1 MLGLI
6 ENQCR
11 QLDREAT
18 PPLRKGRGSKAH
30 LAWLLTPTKKRQL
43 KINWRFACYLDVY
56 FAGLRPASTSRISC
70 SLSVPTAWRS

>member
-11 QLDREAT
+11 QLEREANLT
-18 PPLRKGRGSKAH
+18 LRKGERSKAH

-43 KINWRFACYLDVY
+43 KNQLASCVLLIYRCLFYWLKACIN
-56 FAGLRPASTSRISC
+56 I
-70 SLSVPTAWRS
+70 

>member
-18 PPLRKGRGSKAH
+18 PPHRKVKGSKAH
-30 LAWLLTPTKKRQL
+30 LAWLLTPTKKTPAEKSAGVLRVT
-43 KINWRFACYLDVY
+43 YLSM
-56 FAGLRPASTSRISC
+56 FILLA
-70 SLSVPTAWRS
+70 

>member
-18 PPLRKGRGSKAH
+18 PPHRKVKGSKAH

-43 KINWRFACYLDVY
+43 KNQLAFCVLLKYRCLFCWLKACIY
-56 FAGLRPASTSRISC
+56 I
-70 SLSVPTAWRS
+70 